1 MPTPKKGP
9 RLASSPA
16 HERLMLA
23 NMATSLFQHGRITT
37 TLPKAKRLRP
47 LAERLITLAKRGD
60 LHNRRRVM
68 RVIRNK
74 SVVHKLFTE
83 IAEQMEQREG
93 GYTRIV
99 KIAPRRGDAAPDG
112 FDARFSAL
120 ERTYVYRIADRSSE
134 VDPRTRNFVLHID
147 DELDLKA
154 MNEAAAMTIGLHDF
168 GSFATPNPGGTTIR
182 EVKTAYWRRVPQRTL
197 IDDGMTMGERYRTPT
212 VESGLVCFV
221 IVADAFARNMVRSL
235 VNGCVQVG
243 IGKRSLDWFA
253 GKMAAP
259 LREGSTGPIA
269 PQGLTL
275 EHIEYPADDQLA
287 VRAEAIRAKRTL

>member
-23 NMATSLFQHGRITT
+23 NMATSLFQNGRITT

-99 KIAPRRGDAAPDG
+99 KIAPRRGDAAP
-112 FDARFSAL
+112 AA
-120 ERTYVYRIADRSSE
+120 I
-134 VDPRTRNFVLHID
+134 I
-147 DELDLKA
+147 ELVTEPVSPKQA
-154 MNEAAAMTIGLHDF
+154 VVKEAEAAT
-168 GSFATPNPGGTTIR
+168 
-182 EVKTAYWRRVPQRTL
+182 K
-197 IDDGMTMGERYRTPT
+197 
-212 VESGLVCFV
+212 
-221 IVADAFARNMVRSL
+221 VAA
-235 VNGCVQVG
+235 
-243 IGKRSLDWFA
+243 
-253 GKMAAP
+253 
-259 LREGSTGPIA
+259 
-269 PQGLTL
+269 
-275 EHIEYPADDQLA
+275 
-287 VRAEAIRAKRTL
+287 AEAPEAADEEATAENAE

>member
-23 NMATSLFQHGRITT
+23 NMATSLFQRGRITT

-60 LHNRRRVM
+60 LHSRRRVM

-99 KIAPRRGDAAPDG
+99 KIAPRRGDAAP
-112 FDARFSAL
+112 AAIIEL
-120 ERTYVYRIADRSSE
+120 VTEPVSSPWSRKPKPQ
-134 VDPRTRNFVLHID
+134 PRLP
-147 DELDLKA
+147 LKK
-154 MNEAAAMTIGLHDF
+154 LRLSKRHRLRLRK
-168 GSFATPNPGGTTIR
+168 P
-182 EVKTAYWRRVPQRTL
+182 PQRT
-197 IDDGMTMGERYRTPT
+197 P
-212 VESGLVCFV
+212 S
-221 IVADAFARNMVRSL
+221 
-235 VNGCVQVG
+235 
-243 IGKRSLDWFA
+243 DWHQA
-253 GKMAAP
+253 
-259 LREGSTGPIA
+259 
-269 PQGLTL
+269 GLTS
-275 EHIEYPADDQLA
+275 
-287 VRAEAIRAKRTL
+287 